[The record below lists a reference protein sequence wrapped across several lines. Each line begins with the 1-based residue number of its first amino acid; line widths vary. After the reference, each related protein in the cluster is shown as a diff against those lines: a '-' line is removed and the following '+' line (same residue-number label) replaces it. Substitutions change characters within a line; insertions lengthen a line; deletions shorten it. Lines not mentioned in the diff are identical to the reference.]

1 MPCHNDNEKYMH
13 RCLELAFQGIGQVAP
28 NPMVG
33 SLLVHKDLIIGE
45 GFHRSYGEAHA
56 EVNAVRQVANKELLR
71 HASLYVNLE
80 PCSHH
85 GKTPPCTDLILEK
98 EIPRVVIGTPD
109 PNPLVAGNGIKLLRE
124 NGVQVT
130 LGVLENECKDL
141 NKRFFTWHLHNRPW
155 IILKWA
161 RSSDGFIDL
170 ERPASAPIGPNWITS
185 QTARILVHKWR
196 AEEQAILVGTNTVL
210 KDNPRLNVRDWT
222 GKDPLRVVID
232 RKLRL
237 NSSYHVFDNS
247 GKTLVFTEKIPAPH
261 KITEAAEPA
270 KEEIV
275 QEMKPD
281 PSNMPSGNRVSD
293 RGKTRYAE
301 IIFDGTAEL
310 QMLKLLYRENIQSVI
325 IEGGAYTLNSFI
337 EKGLW
342 DEARVFT
349 GPAFFRN
356 GVRSPEITG
365 NRKESRMID
374 NSLLEIFF
382 NT

>member
-1 MPCHNDNEKYMH
+1 MPCHKDNEKYMR

-33 SLLVHKDLIIGE
+33 SLLVNEDLIIGE

-85 GKTPPCTDLILEK
+85 GKTPPCTELILEK
-98 EIPRVVIGTPD
+98 KIPRVVIGTPD
-109 PNPLVAGNGIKLLRE
+109 PNPLVAGSGIKLLRE

-141 NKRFFTWHLHNRPW
+141 NKRFFTWHLHKRPW

-161 RSSDGFIDL
+161 RSADGFIDL
-170 ERPASAPIGPNWITS
+170 ERPANAPIGPNWITS
-185 QTARILVHKWR
+185 RAARILVHKWR
-196 AEEQAILVGTNTVL
+196 AEEQAVLAGTNTVL

-237 NSSYHVFDNS
+237 NASYHVFDNR
-247 GKTLVFTEKIPAPH
+247 GETLVFTEKVPTSH

-270 KEEIV
+270 KEAIV
-275 QEMKPD
+275 QEMKQ
-281 PSNMPSGNRVSD
+281 
-293 RGKTRYAE
+293 KTRYAE

-349 GPAFFRN
+349 GPAYFRN

-365 NRKESRMID
+365 NRREIRMID